1 LTGAQQ
7 QNINPGVPAIF
18 PFRNDDRT
26 VKQKS
31 AAE

>member
-7 QNINPGVPAIF
+7 QNINPAVPAIF
-18 PFRNDDRT
+18 PFRNDHGT
-26 VKQKS
+26 AKQKG

>member
-7 QNINPGVPAIF
+7 QNINPVVPAIF
-18 PFRNDDRT
+18 PFRNGDRI